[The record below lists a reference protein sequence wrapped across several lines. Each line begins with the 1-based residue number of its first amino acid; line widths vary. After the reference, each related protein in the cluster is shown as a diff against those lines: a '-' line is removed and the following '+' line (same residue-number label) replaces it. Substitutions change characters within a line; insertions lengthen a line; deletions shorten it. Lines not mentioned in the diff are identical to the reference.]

1 MALAPWS
8 DKATKS
14 DAPLSICVARTSH
27 RDILHSPA
35 PPSSSKFAVD
45 TDEKPTQRSRTIPQ
59 AKPRAWTVADA
70 QAARAKG
77 KRSLSGHPCDRSRA
91 KRGQAT
97 SVETPSPSDENT
109 MTAADAL
116 LAGAPRLRASD
127 ERTTMPVTHPKA
139 IGLTRRIH
147 KDRAVRAA
155 RRLPTR
161 GVMATG
167 GFREEVLNVV
177 LAQLLSERGLV
188 SLPETV
194 LKSADG
200 TRLPDVRVVF
210 RGLRTSIEG
219 KYSDVSSAKAVALR
233 QAKERV
239 EEGIAHIGIAVLY
252 PPTLRV
258 TRSMPE
264 LHDALASAELVVTA
278 YSEASQPEWIVSHVD
293 GLADLLRRTHELLSG
308 EDVVADAVASIE
320 AAVTRFSRTV
330 LTMPGVLAR
339 SADALGI
346 RDVDDKAG
354 K

>member
-1 MALAPWS
+1 MPSRRADHKWRIAVRSVLQSLAGKAQQVAL
-8 DKATKS
+8 
-14 DAPLSICVARTSH
+14 I
-27 RDILHSPA
+27 
-35 PPSSSKFAVD
+35 
-45 TDEKPTQRSRTIPQ
+45 
-59 AKPRAWTVADA
+59 
-70 QAARAKG
+70 
-77 KRSLSGHPCDRSRA
+77 
-91 KRGQAT
+91 
-97 SVETPSPSDENT
+97 ETPRQSEET
-109 MTAADAL
+109 TLTAADVL
-116 LAGAPRLRASD
+116 LAGTPRLRAIHA
-127 ERTTMPVTHPKA
+127 RTTMPATYPKA
-139 IGLTRRIH
+139 IGLTCRIH
-147 KDRAVRAA
+147 RDRAVRAA
-155 RRLPTR
+155 RRSPTR

-194 LKSADG
+194 LRSADG

-219 KYSDVSSAKAVALR
+219 KYSDVSGAKAVALR

-252 PPTLRV
+252 PPTLRAA
-258 TRSMPE
+258 RSMPE
-264 LHDALASAELVVTA
+264 LHDALASAELLVTA

-320 AAVTRFSRTV
+320 AAVNRFSRTV

-346 RDVDDKAG
+346 RDVDDKAST
-354 K
+354 